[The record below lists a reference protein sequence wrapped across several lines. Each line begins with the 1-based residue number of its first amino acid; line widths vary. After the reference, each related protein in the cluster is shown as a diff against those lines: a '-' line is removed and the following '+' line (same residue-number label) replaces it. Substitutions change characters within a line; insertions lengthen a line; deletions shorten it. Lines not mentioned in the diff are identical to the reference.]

1 MPEVDVCG
9 MPVEVEPS
17 YQYPLH
23 FVAVGQMA
31 IEEQSDKIVSD
42 MEVCM
47 KQRYVTEFL
56 HAEKKA
62 PSDIH

>member
-1 MPEVDVCG
+1 MA
-9 MPVEVEPS
+9 VEVEPS
-17 YQYPLH
+17 SQYPLH

-47 KQRYVTEFL
+47 KQKWVTEFL
-56 HAEKKA
+56 HVEKMT
-62 PSDIH
+62 SVDIH

>member
-17 YQYPLH
+17 SQYPLH

-47 KQRYVTEFL
+47 K
-56 HAEKKA
+56 
-62 PSDIH
+62 